1 MWCNVGFAEDISK
14 YQIEGISLGDSL
26 LDHLSKEEIIDEI
39 ENNKPDYNYLSDDF
53 GEVYLYGNFDIYERL
68 SFFVKPKDKYYTIY
82 AIYGSIS
89 YDDKLEQCFSKQK
102 DIEKEISSKYKN
114 FKKKKYSRNFP
125 WDPTGEST
133 THNITFYFNSG
144 QTVDASCTKYKKS
157 LKIENNW
164 DDSFSFSISKKV
176 IDDWFSNRIN

>member
-1 MWCNVGFAEDISK
+1 MKKLSLYVFLVLMWCNVGFAEDISK

-68 SFFVKPKDKYYTIY
+68 SFFVKPKDKHYTIY

-114 FKKKKYSRNFP
+114 FKKKILSKFSLGSYRRKYYP
-125 WDPTGEST
+125 
-133 THNITFYFNSG
+133 
-144 QTVDASCTKYKKS
+144 
-157 LKIENNW
+157 
-164 DDSFSFSISKKV
+164 
-176 IDDWFSNRIN
+176 